1 MNTFTPGDLPRAQR
15 VRMHIYAI
23 GETHQYRGGFVEDL
37 PGEDVE
43 VFQATTVDHAVDL
56 IEKKLGE
63 PIQNQCH
70 MIFAP
75 LQEFISASKN
85 SRERLDIF
93 CKNSRTMLIGGRNDN
108 HAMAERLSFANLSY
122 MLPLPFDYREILQ
135 CIRRE
140 LELRTLKSLAH
151 FTNALLSGLGDAIM
165 ITDPEDNIVWIND
178 RFTALTGYELRE
190 VRGKRPNF
198 MRAGKNHDYVFEE
211 MWRVLTASGMWR
223 GEIWNRKKSGEVYAE
238 WLSVCALNG
247 VAGKVDGYVSILAD
261 ITERKIR
268 EEDLAR
274 QALHDVL
281 TGLPNRILLQDRF
294 ELAANS
300 RQNSNLS
307 IDVVF
312 LDLDGFKAANDTYG
326 HALGDQVL
334 VQVGERLA
342 EVVGPKNTV
351 ARIGG
356 DEFVC
361 LFVEQVKST
370 TANEKVV
377 AIKNIMLQPFN
388 IDGFAVR
395 LNCSIGISTFPI
407 DGRNLSELLAIADQ
421 RMYEEKLSRET
432 KSPTN
437 PK

>member
-1 MNTFTPGDLPRAQR
+1 MNTFTPSDLPRAQR
-15 VRMHIYAI
+15 VRMHIYTV
-23 GETHQYRGGFVEDL
+23 GETHQYSGGFVEDL
-37 PGEDVE
+37 LGEDVE
-43 VFQATTVDHAVDL
+43 VCQAMTIDHAVDS
-56 IEKKLGE
+56 IERKLGE

-75 LQEFISASKN
+75 LQEVISASKKSRDRLEAFRKSLSVLLVGGRDN
-85 SRERLDIF
+85 SRA
-93 CKNSRTMLIGGRNDN
+93 IGEELNFGSINCI
-108 HAMAERLSFANLSY
+108 
-122 MLPLPFDYREILQ
+122 LPLPFEYREILQ
-135 CIRRE
+135 CVRRE
-140 LELRTLKSLAH
+140 LELRTLRSLAH

-198 MRAGKNHDYVFEE
+198 MRAGKNHDHIFDE
-211 MWRVLTASGMWR
+211 MWRVLKASGMWR

-247 VAGKVDGYVSILAD
+247 VAGRIDGYVSILAD

-268 EEDLAR
+268 EENLTR

-281 TGLPNRILLQDRF
+281 TGLPNRVLLQDRF
-294 ELAANS
+294 GLAAAS
-300 RQNSNLS
+300 WKDGNLP

-312 LDLDGFKAANDTYG
+312 IDLDGFKVANDTYG

-334 VQVGERLA
+334 IQFGERLTNI
-342 EVVGPKNTV
+342 VGPKNTV

-361 LFVEQVKST
+361 LFVEQNCLTST
-370 TANEKVV
+370 AEKI
-377 AIKNIMLQPFN
+377 ATIKNIVLKPFN
-388 IDGFAVR
+388 IEGLAVS
-395 LNCSIGISTFPI
+395 LNCSIGISSFPT
-407 DGRNLSELLAIADQ
+407 DGRNLSELLANADQ
-421 RMYEEKLSRET
+421 RMYEDKLSRET
-432 KSPTN
+432 K
-437 PK
+437 